1 MVPIKEASAVAI
13 KTACASMP
21 DAERMLGFT
30 ARMYA
35 MVMKV
40 VIPATTSVRTVVLF
54 SLSLKNFS
62 NISTSLFFNKILF
75 YYIFIDMKK
84 QG

>member
-1 MVPIKEASAVAI
+1 
-13 KTACASMP
+13 MP